1 MRDSFFFLHF
11 FLVWDRPIHCFNE
24 DLFFYLPIL
33 IFFFRIEWLY
43 SFFLLGWNREL
54 NPIESFLFSTIFSRG
69 EKREEKEGLTYFF
82 CKKKNILFFFRI
94 WLDFFLF
101 FFFTSVVLFFFSFFF
116 LHVMHHVFF
125 CFFLSKK
132 SSDLFFVS
140 N

>member
-101 FFFTSVVLFFFSFFF
+101 FFFYKCSLILLFFLFSSCNASCFLLFFFI
-116 LHVMHHVFF
+116 
-125 CFFLSKK
+125 
-132 SSDLFFVS
+132 
-140 N
+140 